1 MTASATR
8 RATTGALG
16 TLAVL
21 ALAGLG
27 GCNVKPTARFAG
39 LRPVKIT
46 SEQAELVFVV
56 EISNP
61 YPVALP
67 VLDADYE
74 LASGGKAFLD
84 GKADLSGTV
93 PALGSKLMELPAKV
107 NFQRVMELFGRV
119 RPGEVLPYEA
129 ELGLAVDAP
138 GGLLRLPVRH
148 EGQLPIPAVPEVA
161 VQKVDWQE
169 ISAER
174 ATGTATLEL
183 TNPNAFEMT
192 LSKMEVSL
200 TLAGTK
206 VAEVGLAEAAK
217 LLARGGTARVRVPLN
232 VSMRNAGL
240 GVLRLLQ
247 GDQQGYRLTGRVDL
261 ATPHGPMQFD
271 IDRRGTADVDK

>member
-1 MTASATR
+1 MTITATR
-8 RATTGALG
+8 RATSGALWALAA
-16 TLAVL
+16 LAVT
-21 ALAGLG
+21 ALG
-27 GCNVKPTARFAG
+27 GCSVKPTARFAG

-46 SEQAELVFVV
+46 AKQAELVFVV
-56 EISNP
+56 EVSNP

-67 VLDADYE
+67 VLDADYS

-93 PALGSKLMELPAKV
+93 PALGSKHLELPAKV

-138 GGLLRLPVRH
+138 GGLLRLPVRR

-161 VQKVDWQE
+161 VQQVDWEE

-174 ATGTATLEL
+174 AKGTATLEL

-192 LSKMEVSL
+192 ISKLEVSL

-206 VAEVGLAEAAK
+206 VARAGIAEAAK
-217 LLARGGTARVRVPLN
+217 MHARGGAARVRVPLN

-247 GDQQGYRLTGRVDL
+247 GDRQGYRLTGRVDL
-261 ATPHGPMQFD
+261 TTPHGPMQFD
-271 IDRRGTADVDK
+271 IDRKGTADVLK